1 MLGQRL
7 QLGLLGRESLG
18 DDALGGA
25 VNVDVGHGIEPGDEL
40 SVEVVKV
47 AEAAAKKEVLA
58 DIAERPL
65 DLSLGLCPIRS
76 AGARLETL
84 SARSECRSGAFA
96 LRDAKSFP
104 NMSAS

>member
-18 DDALGGA
+18 DHALGGA
-25 VNVDVGHGIEPGDEL
+25 VNADVGHGIEPGDEL
-40 SVEVVKV
+40 SVEVVEV

-76 AGARLETL
+76 GIAGDL
-84 SARSECRSGAFA
+84 SRGSTQGLDAPDNALLAALGHAGYAF
-96 LRDAKSFP
+96 
-104 NMSAS
+104 